1 MLRSLLAL
9 GVMVLAGL
17 VVGVPSFAAAKE
29 ATRCTDRLAPG
40 TYGRVVVPAGAVCIN
55 NEGPITIRGG
65 LYVEAGGTF
74 IFGDEESPDV
84 NATINGGVHAKNAG
98 SVQVHFSTIDG
109 GIDVQGGAGPDGGP
123 FDFGD
128 GFRPTWNTF
137 EDNTINGK
145 VTIEAYNGFWQ
156 GFFRNTVNGTV
167 NFNHNTVVDPD
178 GNEMQTNTIHGNLN
192 CTGNTPAPQQGDS
205 GGSPNTVT
213 GAKTGQ
219 CEGI

>member
-1 MLRSLLAL
+1 M
-9 GVMVLAGL
+9 
-17 VVGVPSFAAAKE
+17 
-29 ATRCTDRLAPG
+29 
-40 TYGRVVVPAGAVCIN
+40 
-55 NEGPITIRGG
+55 
-65 LYVEAGGTF
+65 
-74 IFGDEESPDV
+74 PD
-84 NATINGGVHAKNAG
+84 
-98 SVQVHFSTIDG
+98 
-109 GIDVQGGAGPDGGP
+109 PDGGP
-123 FDFGD
+123 FDFGG

-178 GNEMQTNTIHGNLN
+178 GNEMQTNTIHGSLN
-192 CTGNTPAPQQGDS
+192 CNGNTPAPQQGDS

-219 CEGI
+219 CVDI